1 MASLVHGTFRPG
13 ACCAGWQWRDL
24 EVIGAWFSLV
34 KCFLG
39 IGLLTMPFAFAIAG
53 WLEGLIFVILIV
65 VVERVSFHMILDS
78 SRIGHY
84 VMRPLWGKKA
94 AARPSRR
101 HGHPV
106 LVQEQFSTFPE
117 LASAV
122 GGATGFWL
130 VMVLL
135 SLAQLGALVSYTLF
149 LASNVQTLFP
159 SLSHLAAVG
168 VVTLAVFPLVLPV
181 KMSSL
186 NPASVIG
193 ISSLVLSLAIF
204 FSRCASSGSHADDP
218 AWVRST
224 DLASNATHVEGMFRF
239 LGIAVFAA
247 EGVAQI
253 LPVRASLKAYLA
265 EAHAKN
271 GLPVEG
277 RGSGWDP
284 VDGDAAGAAPADAA
298 DTGSVES
305 SLLADTAGAGGQG
318 APLSRGAGD
327 GAGTAAG
334 SQAASGESY
343 ADDDVG
349 LLRCID
355 GDMDVRACGPA
366 GSGGAGPAAGDGGAD
381 SSGGEGVARRRT
393 AAGAGAANGGGGG
406 GGGATSVQDD
416 VDDDASVQTELNRAA
431 RSHVHRGAMADAKD
445 AASPVARSK
454 AEAAAL
460 ARYPHH
466 SPRWY
471 GTKLRWAHRL
481 AEAEET
487 MWCMSDSVLVVAG
500 AALVVVGV
508 LGWQCM
514 GPGTPAIITKALD
527 NSPAGV
533 VTRALLVVNILCTY
547 PLALFPVVEVADLTG
562 PGNVPEGRAPGAMA
576 AGGEG
581 GEQGADEAGDA
592 AAESEDSDVDDTAAG
607 PGAALTHRRGTSA
620 APRPTAEEV
629 EALTG
634 EAPPAEGVCGA
645 CFRRGGCMEGWTAWG
660 VLFRLAAVL
669 LASGLALLVR
679 EVSLVLSLV
688 GWVCLGGLS
697 FVVPPILRLQVDAV
711 HRQAYARFTKRHP
724 RYRFRA
730 TKDSVVVMGQTA
742 EMDSKGRARVGV
754 PPLSSCERNF
764 LWVFFVV
771 GTGLCLAGA
780 VLSLV
785 EHARSGGGDAVHA

>member
-1 MASLVHGTFRPG
+1 MV
-13 ACCAGWQWRDL
+13 
-24 EVIGAWFSLV
+24 
-34 KCFLG
+34 
-39 IGLLTMPFAFAIAG
+39 
-53 WLEGLIFVILIV
+53 LIV
-65 VVERVSFHMILDS
+65 AVERVSFHMILDS

-94 AARPSRR
+94 EARPSRR

-135 SLAQLGALVSYTLF
+135 ALAQLGALVSYTLF
-149 LASNVQTLFP
+149 LASNVQTLLP

-168 VVTLAVFPLVLPV
+168 VVSIAVFPLVLPV

-186 NPASVIG
+186 NAASVIG
-193 ISSLVLSLAIF
+193 ISSLALSLLIF
-204 FSRCASSGSHADDP
+204 FSRCASSSSHADDP
-218 AWVRST
+218 AWVKST
-224 DLASNATHVEGMFRF
+224 DLTTNATHVEGMFRF

-265 EAHAKN
+265 EAHEKN
-271 GLPVEG
+271 GLPVDG

-284 VDGDAAGAAPADAA
+284 VDGDAADEAAADAA

-305 SLLADTAGAGGQG
+305 SLLADSTVAGGQG
-318 APLSRGAGD
+318 APLSRGAGG
-327 GAGTAAG
+327 GAGTATG
-334 SQAASGESY
+334 SVAVSGGGY

-355 GDMDVRACGPA
+355 GDMDVRACGPGGDT
-366 GSGGAGPAAGDGGAD
+366 GSVEGGGAD
-381 SSGGEGVARRRT
+381 SSGGEGVARRRPT
-393 AAGAGAANGGGGG
+393 AAAGTANGGEGASVAD
-406 GGGATSVQDD
+406 GGA
-416 VDDDASVQTELNRAA
+416 DDDASVHTELDRAV
-431 RSHVHRGAMADAKD
+431 RSNVHRGGLADAKD
-445 AASPVARSK
+445 ARPVATTK

-500 AALVVVGV
+500 AALVVVGI

-514 GPGTPAIITKALD
+514 GPSTPAIITKALD

-533 VTRALLVVNILCTY
+533 ITRALLVVNILCTY

-562 PGNVPEGRAPGAMA
+562 PGKVPEGRAPGAMA

-581 GEQGADEAGDA
+581 GELGAEEG
-592 AAESEDSDVDDTAAG
+592 EEEENSDVDDAAAG
-607 PGAALTHRRGTSA
+607 PGASLSHRRGKSA
-620 APRPTAEEV
+620 GPPPTPEEM

-634 EAPPAEGVCGA
+634 EAPRAQGACGA
-645 CFRRGGCMEGWTAWG
+645 CFRQGGCMEGWTAWG

-711 HRQAYARFTKRHP
+711 HRKAYARFIKRHP
-724 RYRFRA
+724 RYRFRP

-754 PPLSSCERNF
+754 PPLSTCERNF
-764 LWVFFVV
+764 LWVFFFV
-771 GTGLCLAGA
+771 GTGLCAAGA

-785 EHARSGGGDAVHA
+785 EHARSGGGDAVHS